1 MRESALKFS
10 TDGHDYSQPLALLW
24 FSANWCG
31 PCQQMNP
38 VMQELAGKYSEQV
51 RVLKIDVDQQA
62 ELSADFA
69 IRGVPTLVLLNSDGE
84 IDRQI
89 GSAGLQQL
97 SQWLN
102 RPLAQLNNSGD
113 THEH

>member
-1 MRESALKFS
+1 MSEPALKFS
-10 TDGHDYSQPLALLW
+10 VEGHEYPQPLALLW

-38 VMQELAGKYSEQV
+38 VMQKLAGEYSDQV
-51 RVLKIDVDQQA
+51 RVLKIDVDQQP

-69 IRGVPTLVLLNSDGE
+69 IRAVPTLVLMKADGE
-84 IDRQI
+84 VGRQV
-89 GSAGLQQL
+89 GAAGLQQL

-102 RPLAQLNNSGD
+102 QPLSQLNKTG
-113 THEH
+113 EP